1 MIEESSNV
9 EQLLVIGPETACQSS
24 SMPSMPAIC
33 PAPRIPGTERQGEG
47 ADQVVSVPPCSA
59 SAPPELR
66 FRCAA
71 SLSNSECRSVRAD
84 LRALPTPFIGLQE
97 NE

>member
-47 ADQVVSVPPCSA
+47 ADQVVSA
-59 SAPPELR
+59 MLR
-66 FRCAA
+66 
-71 SLSNSECRSVRAD
+71 
-84 LRALPTPFIGLQE
+84 LRATRITLQVCGVSLKQ
-97 NE
+97 